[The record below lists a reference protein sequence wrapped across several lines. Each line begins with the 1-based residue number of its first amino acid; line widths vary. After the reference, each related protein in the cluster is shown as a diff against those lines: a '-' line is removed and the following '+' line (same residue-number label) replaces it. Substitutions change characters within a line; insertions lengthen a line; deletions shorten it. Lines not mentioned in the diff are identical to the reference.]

1 MELCKNI
8 QNDTTETVN
17 KIDKYMLDEKM
28 RSIEFNT
35 TLGIVRDLDTN
46 KPEAFPLLYQFKKE
60 DITEQIN
67 MSKEVASYYKSGKN
81 DPSHIA
87 GLEKMQKQT
96 AQKRRNNQYR

>member
-1 MELCKNI
+1 
-8 QNDTTETVN
+8 
-17 KIDKYMLDEKM
+17 MLDEKM

-46 KPEAFPLLYQFKKE
+46 KPEAFPLLYQFKKD

-67 MSKEVASYYKSGKN
+67 MSKEVANYHKSGKN

-87 GLEKMQKQT
+87 GLEKM
-96 AQKRRNNQYR
+96 